1 MTWSRLDL
9 SDRESLACD
18 LPGGLAP
25 RQASLP
31 IFPSRSPQVF
41 PDSSSISR
49 ASSDLRPSPLPSPIL
64 QAKPGLGAHALQLGG
79 GPPACYIFTPRVICD
94 CQSSGPSSDRS
105 RAHSLGVSQWSVS

>member
-9 SDRESLACD
+9 SDTESLACD
-18 LPGGLAP
+18 LPGRLAP

-31 IFPSRSPQVF
+31 IFPSRSSQVF

-49 ASSDLRPSPLPSPIL
+49 ASSDLRPRSLPSPIL

-79 GPPACYIFTPRVICD
+79 GPPS
-94 CQSSGPSSDRS
+94 CQSSPRE
-105 RAHSLGVSQWSVS
+105 